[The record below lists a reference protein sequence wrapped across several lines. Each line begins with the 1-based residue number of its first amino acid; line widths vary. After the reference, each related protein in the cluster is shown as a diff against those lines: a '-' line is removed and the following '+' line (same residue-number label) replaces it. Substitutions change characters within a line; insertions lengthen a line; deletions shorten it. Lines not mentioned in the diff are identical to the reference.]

1 MTLISTIEQLQ
12 DDPNKSNIFLN
23 PYTKIKQNT
32 ELEGRK
38 RTLKFRRWG
47 GGTFYICIYRV
58 GIGRICVKNS
68 PPWKFLHGIWS
79 FLCQNHDQLGADG
92 GICETKI

>member
-1 MTLISTIEQLQ
+1 MFNINSDKFFLTLISTIEQLQ

-38 RTLKFRRWG
+38 RTLKFRG
-47 GGTFYICIYRV
+47 GGGGAHFIYVYI
-58 GIGRICVKNS
+58 GWG
-68 PPWKFLHGIWS
+68 
-79 FLCQNHDQLGADG
+79 
-92 GICETKI
+92 